1 MVRFCTVIAMIIWML
16 IVIMFMIV
24 LTYYMWLYIEKDKN
38 NVLISD
44 REALNLIFYT
54 LKNKSNHSFV
64 LLEKFKLKEMRF
76 KPIHSFFLLARFK

>member
-1 MVRFCTVIAMIIWML
+1 MVRSRTVIAMIIWVL

-24 LTYYMWLYIEKDKN
+24 LSYYMWLYIEKNKN
-38 NVLISD
+38 NVFTSD

-54 LKNKSNHSFV
+54 LKVKSNHSFV

-76 KPIHSFFLLARFK
+76 KPIHSFSLLARFK